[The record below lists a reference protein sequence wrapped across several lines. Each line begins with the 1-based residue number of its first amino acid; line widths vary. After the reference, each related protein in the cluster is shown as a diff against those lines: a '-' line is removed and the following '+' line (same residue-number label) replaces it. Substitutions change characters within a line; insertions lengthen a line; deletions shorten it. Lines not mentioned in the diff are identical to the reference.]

1 MSSARA
7 LVLAGGL
14 NHGYAQACESV
25 VELIENAGVACQVIE
40 EPAEV
45 SRLDHD
51 LFVVGAL
58 WFTMSLDRYEAVRDE
73 WARTLPDP
81 ARDAIEAHV
90 AAGRPI
96 LGLHTASICFD
107 DWPRWGELLGGA
119 WNWDRSCHP
128 PLSDDPVT
136 VTVTD
141 PDHPLTEGVGDFD
154 IVDEV
159 YGFLDLQPDV
169 VALMTSPHSGA
180 DHPLLWARTLPSG
193 SRVVYDA
200 LGHDRRSVGHPT
212 HREILRRSVDWVMGT
227 LP

>member
-1 MSSARA
+1 MTERTA

-14 NHGYAQACESV
+14 NHGYEQACASV
-25 VELIENAGVACQVIE
+25 VELIEASGIGCEVVE

-58 WFTMSLDRYEAVRDE
+58 WFTMSLDRYDAVRDE
-73 WARTLPDP
+73 WARTLPDR
-81 ARDAIEAHV
+81 ARAAIEAHV

-128 PLSDDPVT
+128 PLSEDPVQ
-136 VTVTD
+136 VTVAPTG
-141 PDHPLTEGVGDFD
+141 HPLTEGLDDFE

-180 DHPLLWARTLPSG
+180 DHPLLWARTLPTG

-200 LGHDRRSVGHPT
+200 LGHDRRSVEHPT
-212 HREILRRSVDWVMGT
+212 HREILRRSVDWLVGT
-227 LP
+227 LS